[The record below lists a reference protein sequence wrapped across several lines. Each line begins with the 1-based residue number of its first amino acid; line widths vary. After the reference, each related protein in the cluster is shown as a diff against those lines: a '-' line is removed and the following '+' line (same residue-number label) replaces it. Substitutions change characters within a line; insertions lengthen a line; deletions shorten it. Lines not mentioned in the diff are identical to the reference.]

1 MTTQVELENDRV
13 RVLRVKYSGRSD
25 QSSATRGD
33 RLIVYLEAGHVVR
46 TGDGNKEAIH
56 RKRGD
61 VVWRDHSS
69 HQISNVDDSPHEVV
83 IIEFK

>member
-1 MTTQVELENDRV
+1 MTTMIELENDRV
-13 RVLRVKYSGRSD
+13 RVLRVKHSGRDD
-25 QSSATRGD
+25 QSNASRGD
-33 RLIVYLEAGHVVR
+33 RLIVYLDDGHVIR

-69 HQISNVDDSPHEVV
+69 HQITNTGDSPHEVV
-83 IIEFK
+83 IVEFK